1 MLEYAKY
8 WGGKIAGVRKVF
20 HPKTAGNAQ
29 STAVAQMLFFA
40 ASTTK
45 KAALTPPCL
54 LIKMPNVSLARLL

>member
-1 MLEYAKY
+1 MLECAKY

-29 STAVAQMLFFA
+29 STAVAQMLFLPQ
-40 ASTTK
+40 TQQK
-45 KAALTPPCL
+45 KAAFTPPCL